1 MLNFNIITKH
11 PMQEMIAKELLNSPD
26 AWEKIQNLTKGL
38 DKTSTECVYRIIS
51 RVQNALLSQD
61 GSFGNLSADES
72 AKLEKICFEFY
83 PNIFMLTPSRYYYDG
98 YFLPIKHFEVGVFW
112 DKHSMNTFDQ
122 TTLTNIKNKDIID
135 VGGFIGDSALIFR
148 EFTKEKI
155 HTFEATSKNFELM
168 QKTLQMNESSQIIPN
183 KLALGSAKGSMRINL
198 AGSASSAMYSYNN
211 GEYEDVSV
219 ITLDEYVREN
229 NLKIGFIKVDIEGG
243 EMDFLRGALE
253 TIKIQRPAMLISIY
267 HHPEQFFGI
276 KPFIE
281 SLDLGY
287 NFKIHKPVD
296 NTISIETALYCEIL
310 N

>member
-122 TTLTNIKNKDIID
+122 TTLINIKDKDIID

-183 KLALGSAKGSMRINL
+183 KLALGASAGKINISV
-198 AGSASSAMYSYNN
+198 AGIASSAMFDYGTQN
-211 GEYEDVSV
+211 EIVDV
-219 ITLDEYVREN
+219 IRQYAN
-229 NLKIGFIKVDIEGG
+229 
-243 EMDFLRGALE
+243 
-253 TIKIQRPAMLISIY
+253 
-267 HHPEQFFGI
+267 
-276 KPFIE
+276 KP
-281 SLDLGY
+281 SRLS
-287 NFKIHKPVD
+287 K
-296 NTISIETALYCEIL
+296 
-310 N
+310 

>member
-1 MLNFNIITKH
+1 MLKFNLNTKH
-11 PMQEMIAKELLNSPD
+11 PMQEMLAKYLLNSPD
-26 AWEKIQNLTKGL
+26 AWEKIQTLTKGL

-51 RVQNALLSQD
+51 RVQSALLSQD
-61 GSFGNLSADES
+61 GSIGELSASEN
-72 AKLEKICFEFY
+72 KELERVVFRFMA
-83 PNIFMLTPSRYYYDG
+83 NIFMLSPSRYYYGG
-98 YFLPIKHFEVGVFW
+98 YFLPIKAFEPSVFWAKHGLGVFEI
-112 DKHSMNTFDQ
+112 Q
-122 TTLTNIKNKDIID
+122 TLERIKKADIID
-135 VGGFIGDSALIFR
+135 AGGFIGDSALIFR

-243 EMDFLRGALE
+243 EMDFLRGGLE
-253 TIKIQRPAMLISIY
+253 TIKTQRPAMLISIY

-281 SLDLGY
+281 SLNLGY
-287 NFKIHKPVD
+287 KFKIHKPVD
-296 NTISIETALYCEIL
+296 GMISTDTGLYCEIL

>member
-1 MLNFNIITKH
+1 MLKFNLNTKH
-11 PMQEMIAKELLNSPD
+11 PMQEMLAKYLLNSPY

-38 DKTSTECVYRIIS
+38 DKASTECVYRIIS
-51 RVQNALLSQD
+51 RVQSALLSQD
-61 GSFGNLSADES
+61 GSIGELSVNEN
-72 AKLEKICFEFY
+72 KELERVMFEFMA
-83 PNIFMLTPSRYYYDG
+83 NIFMITPSRYYYDG
-98 YFLPIKHFEVGVFW
+98 YFLPIKAFEPSVFWAKHGLGVFEA
-112 DKHSMNTFDQ
+112 Q
-122 TTLTNIKNKDIID
+122 TLERIKKADIID

-148 EFTKEKI
+148 DFTKQKI

-183 KLALGSAKGSMRINL
+183 KLALGSAKGKMKINL

-211 GEYEDVSV
+211 GEYEYVSV

-243 EMDFLRGALE
+243 EMDFLRGGLE
-253 TIKIQRPAMLISIY
+253 TIKTQRPAMLISIY

-276 KPFIE
+276 KPFIQ

-296 NTISIETALYCEIL
+296 GMISTDTGLYCEIL

>member
-1 MLNFNIITKH
+1 MLKFNLNTKH
-11 PMQEMIAKELLNSPD
+11 PMQEMLAKYLLNSPD
-26 AWEKIQNLTKGL
+26 AWEKIQTLTKGL

-51 RVQNALLSQD
+51 RVQSALLSQY
-61 GSFGNLSADES
+61 GSIGELSASEN
-72 AKLEKICFEFY
+72 KELERVVFRFIA
-83 PNIFMLTPSRYYYDG
+83 NIFMLSPSRYYYDG
-98 YFLPIKHFEVGVFW
+98 YFLPIKAFEPSVFWAKHGLGVFEI
-112 DKHSMNTFDQ
+112 Q
-122 TTLTNIKNKDIID
+122 TLERIKKADIID
-135 VGGFIGDSALIFR
+135 AGGFIGDSALIFR

-183 KLALGSAKGSMRINL
+183 KLALGASAGKINISV
-198 AGSASSAMYSYNN
+198 AGIASSAMFDYGTQN
-211 GEYEDVSV
+211 EIVDV

-243 EMDFLRGALE
+243 EMDFLRGGLE
-253 TIKIQRPAMLISIY
+253 TIKTQRPAMLISIY

-276 KPFIE
+276 KPFIQ
-281 SLDLGY
+281 SLNLGY

-296 NTISIETALYCEIL
+296 GMISTDTGLYCEIL